1 MSEDRELLVT
11 VFSRVAEELAFMFT
25 DTPDPDDVETAKNV
39 FVKAHMRFKGPING
53 TLNMIVPESMCPQ
66 IAANVLGLD
75 PTDEMFLQAPHD
87 AVKELLNVTC
97 GNLLT
102 EMAGED
108 PVFDLL
114 PPEVSILDRSAWLTI
129 KKHPN
134 TVLFAVDDEPVLL
147 YLEKD

>member
-25 DTPDPDDVETAKNV
+25 DTPDPDDVETAKNS
-39 FVKAHMRFKGPING
+39 FVKAHMRFTGPING
-53 TLNMIVPESMCPQ
+53 TLNMVVPESMCPQ

-75 PTDEMFLQAPHD
+75 PADDLFLQAPHD

-102 EMAGED
+102 EMAGEE
-108 PVFDLL
+108 PIFDLL
-114 PPEVSILDRSAWLTI
+114 PPEVNIIDRATWLAT
-129 KKHPN
+129 KKDPN